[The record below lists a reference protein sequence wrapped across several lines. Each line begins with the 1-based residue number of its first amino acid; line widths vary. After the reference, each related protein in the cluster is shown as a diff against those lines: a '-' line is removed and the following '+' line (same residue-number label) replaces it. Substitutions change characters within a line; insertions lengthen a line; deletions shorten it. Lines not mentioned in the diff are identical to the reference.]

1 LEIIALDLLVIS
13 RLLGYGGFVTND
25 TPNFNLINI
34 TYNNVTGGGNLQPTK
49 YYEIMK
55 NAYEQ
60 FYVQSSERV
69 FPTASP

>member
-1 LEIIALDLLVIS
+1 LAYWEWS
-13 RLLGYGGFVTND
+13 FVPND
-25 TPNFNLINI
+25 TPNFNLVDI
-34 TYNNVTGGGNLQPTK
+34 TYNNATGEGKLQPTK

-60 FYVQSSERV
+60 FYGQPSERV